1 MKKIW
6 LSSLVPS
13 EDVVKEVMSQLK
25 TYGLEAHGH
34 FWEDDLDKVAWIKPR
49 GELLDQKTA
58 LWGILGS
65 EEDFQNPSFRYGLS
79 LLAVTVQ
86 AARGPGF
93 PIVLLQIDGAL
104 ISPDTLTTPLKGVDV
119 LSVTGA
125 AYGPKLVA
133 KVHQTAGE
141 EAPADY
147 RLDLIGNEHL
157 GQWFEVGPRDGE
169 WSGGMFAVA
178 GAEIVF
184 QGVGPKSSLPEKS
197 VLNYPI
203 EGMKLNLGEKE
214 FTAWAVQN
222 QLDPETSYFV
232 KVKGFPESILFGPY
246 SSEEDAEVSVV
257 KLK

>member
-6 LSSLVPS
+6 LSSLVSS
-13 EDVVKEVMSQLK
+13 EDAVKEVMSKLK
-25 TYGLEAHGH
+25 TYGLEAYGH
-34 FWEDDLDKVAWIKPR
+34 FWEDDLEKMAWIKPR

-58 LWGILGS
+58 LWGILGA
-65 EEDFQNPSFRYGLS
+65 EKDFQNPSFRYGLS

-93 PIVLLQIDGAL
+93 PIVLLQTDGSL
-104 ISPDTLTTPLKGVDV
+104 ISPDTLTTSLRGVDI

-133 KVHQTAGE
+133 KVHQTAGG
-141 EAPADY
+141 EAIADY
-147 RLDLIGNEHL
+147 RLDVIGNEHL
-157 GQWFEVGPRDGE
+157 GQWFEAGPRDGE

-184 QGVGPKSSLPEKS
+184 QGVGPKGSLPEKS
-197 VLNYPI
+197 ILNYPI
-203 EGMKLNLGEKE
+203 EGLKVNLGDKE
-214 FTAWAVQN
+214 YVAWAVQN
-222 QLDPETSYFV
+222 ELGPETSHFV
-232 KVKGFPESILFGPY
+232 KVKGAPESILFGPY
-246 SSEEDAEVSVV
+246 SSEEEAEVYVF